1 MTLFSLID
9 VAYAQGAKPAQPSTL
24 EILIMPLAFIV
35 IMYFLV
41 IRPQQKKAKEHQAL
55 LTTLK
60 VGDEVVT
67 TGGII
72 GRIKAIADAFV
83 TLEAGPNTTLKV
95 QKSHITATPKVAV
108 AKAEK

>member
-1 MTLFSLID
+1 MRLFSLMDI
-9 VAYAQGAKPAQPSTL
+9 AYAQGGKASQPGTL

-55 LTTLK
+55 VTGLK
-60 VGDEVVT
+60 IGDEVVT

-72 GRIKAIADAFV
+72 GRIKAITDSFV
-83 TLEAGPNTTLKV
+83 TLDAGHNTVLKV
-95 QKSHITATPKVAV
+95 QKTHIASAPKATVV
-108 AKAEK
+108 KAEK

>member
-1 MTLFSLID
+1 
-9 VAYAQGAKPAQPSTL
+9 
-24 EILIMPLAFIV
+24 
-35 IMYFLV
+35 MYFLV

-95 QKSHITATPKVAV
+95 QKSHIAAAPKVAV

>member
-41 IRPQQKKAKEHQAL
+41 IRPQQKKACLNSSARRSGLHSSSRG
-55 LTTLK
+55 
-60 VGDEVVT
+60 V
-67 TGGII
+67 
-72 GRIKAIADAFV
+72 
-83 TLEAGPNTTLKV
+83 LEFCRW
-95 QKSHITATPKVAV
+95 S
-108 AKAEK
+108 AEPC